1 MPARKTPPKE
11 PDKPNAAEQQPLP
24 ARSLPRLHSSPVIT
38 HNEVQGR
45 IDQGGCLRGVV
56 LEAQDNEG
64 HPRYAA
70 FLLSSWRKEYTVL
83 GFDSKER
90 PRLFRGVDRL
100 LALVRREYG
109 FKGTIAVRLADGDPP
124 RKHSWRIVSHG
135 ADFARPSQQQRMS
148 EAK

>member
-1 MPARKTPPKE
+1 MAARKTPPKK
-11 PDKPNAAEQQPLP
+11 PDGPSAPEQQAAS
-24 ARSLPRLHSSPVIT
+24 ARGLPRLSTSPVIT
-38 HNEVQGR
+38 HHEIQGR

-56 LEAQDNEG
+56 LEAQNDDA

-83 GFDSKER
+83 GFDSNER

-109 FKGTIAVRLADGDPP
+109 FKGTIALRIADGDFP

-135 ADFARPSQQQRMS
+135 ADFARSTQP
-148 EAK
+148 